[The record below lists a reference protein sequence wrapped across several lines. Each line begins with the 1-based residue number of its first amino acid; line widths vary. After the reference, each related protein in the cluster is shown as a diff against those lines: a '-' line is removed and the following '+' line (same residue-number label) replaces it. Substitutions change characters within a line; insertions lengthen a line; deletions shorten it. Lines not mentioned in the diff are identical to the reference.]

1 MFIRR
6 VHEALPDFGALNSA
20 HRILVESVVVPVLAG
35 LFGDQ
40 AGGEGGQL
48 TVDLFT
54 EDLLFLMVLLT
65 VLIKFF

>member
-54 EDLLFLMVLLT
+54 
-65 VLIKFF
+65 